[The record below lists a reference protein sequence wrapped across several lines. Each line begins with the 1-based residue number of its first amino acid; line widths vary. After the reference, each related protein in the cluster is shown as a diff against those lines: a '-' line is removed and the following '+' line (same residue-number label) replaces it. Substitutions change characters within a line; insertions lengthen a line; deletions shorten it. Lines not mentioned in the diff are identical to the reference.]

1 MHIPFLLLKTYIFMI
16 HTLHE
21 DQLSVSSFGMSLVL
35 KWSAELLNGHVS
47 VKDGII
53 CSTAVMTNTGVS
65 HFRGYPALPT
75 AKS

>member
-1 MHIPFLLLKTYIFMI
+1 MHIPFLLLKTYIFMV

-21 DQLSVSSFGMSLVL
+21 DQLPVSSLGMSLVL

-47 VKDGII
+47 VEDGII
-53 CSTAVMTNTGVS
+53 CSTAEMTNTGVM
-65 HFRGYPALPT
+65 HLRGYPALLM

>member
-1 MHIPFLLLKTYIFMI
+1 MI

-21 DQLSVSSFGMSLVL
+21 DQLPVSSLGMSLVL

-53 CSTAVMTNTGVS
+53 CSTVVIANTGVM
-65 HFRGYPALPT
+65 HLRGYPAFLM
-75 AKS
+75 ANF